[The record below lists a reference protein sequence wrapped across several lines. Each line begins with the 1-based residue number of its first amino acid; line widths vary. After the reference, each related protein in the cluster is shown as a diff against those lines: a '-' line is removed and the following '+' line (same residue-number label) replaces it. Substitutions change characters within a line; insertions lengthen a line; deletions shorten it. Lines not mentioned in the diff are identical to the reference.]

1 MNESINF
8 IRGIVSGELS
18 ESNAFFCQLISTL
31 YIIKPKR
38 GKSMCLIN
46 LQFRNHP
53 TYKLIV
59 AANRDEFYG
68 RPAAPAHFWEDE
80 PHILAGRDLT
90 GMGTWLGVTKQGRI
104 AALTNFRD
112 PTNLEAG
119 RLSRGAVVKDFLA
132 GTVSPSDYLQSIDPT
147 QYAGFNII
155 MGDAKKLV
163 YYNNIQDESYDIP
176 PGTHG
181 LSNHFLNTPW
191 PKVTKGKEQLASYMA
206 QTDEPDMEMLFTI
219 LADAEQAPDTH
230 LPDTGVGLDLER
242 MLSPM
247 FIKTPD
253 YGTRSATIV
262 LIAHDGTLTFAE
274 RNYEKGEFKED
285 VIFEFKIE
293 QENTA
298 E

>member
-1 MNESINF
+1 
-8 IRGIVSGELS
+8 
-18 ESNAFFCQLISTL
+18 
-31 YIIKPKR
+31 
-38 GKSMCLIN
+38 MCLIN
-46 LQFRNHP
+46 LQFRKHP

-68 RPAAPAHFWEDE
+68 RPAAPAHFWDDE

-112 PTNLEAG
+112 PTNLESG
-119 RLSRGAVVKDFLA
+119 RLSRGEVVKNFLA
-132 GTVSPSDYLQSIDPT
+132 GTTSPIEYLQTIDPK

-155 MGDAKKLV
+155 IGDAEKLV
-163 YYNNIQDESYDIP
+163 YYNNIQEESYDIP
-176 PGTHG
+176 PGIHG

-191 PKVTKGKEQLASYMA
+191 PKVTKGKERLASYMA
-206 QTDEPDMEMLFTI
+206 ETEKADLDKIFTI
-219 LADAEQAPDTH
+219 LTDEEHAPDTH

-253 YGTRSATIV
+253 YGTRSATVV
-262 LIAHDGTLTFAE
+262 LVSHDGTLTFAE
-274 RNYEKGEFKED
+274 RNYEKGIFEED
-285 VIFEFKIE
+285 NRFEFKIK
-293 QENTA
+293 
-298 E
+298 

>member
-1 MNESINF
+1 
-8 IRGIVSGELS
+8 
-18 ESNAFFCQLISTL
+18 
-31 YIIKPKR
+31 
-38 GKSMCLIN
+38 MCLIN

-53 TYKLIV
+53 KYKLIV

-68 RPAAPAHFWEDE
+68 RPAASARFWDDE

-90 GMGTWLGVTKQGRI
+90 GMGTWLGVTKHGRF

-119 RLSRGAVVKDFLA
+119 AISRGAVVKNFLA
-132 GTVSPSDYLQSIDPT
+132 STDSPKDYVTSIDPT

-155 MGDAKKLV
+155 LGDSDRLL
-163 YYNNIQDESYDIP
+163 YYNNIQHESYEIP

-191 PKVTKGKEQLASYMA
+191 PKVTKGKEKLSSYMA
-206 QTDEPDMEMLFTI
+206 QSKEADLEELFAI
-219 LADAEQAPDTH
+219 LSDTEHAPDTH

-247 FIKTPD
+247 FIQTPD
-253 YGTRSATIV
+253 YGTRAATVV
-262 LIAHDGTLTFAE
+262 LFSHDGTLTFAE
-274 RNYEKGEFKED
+274 RNYEKGKFKED
-285 VIFEFKIE
+285 SFFEFKIE
-293 QENTA
+293 QKTQ
-298 E
+298 

>member
-1 MNESINF
+1 
-8 IRGIVSGELS
+8 
-18 ESNAFFCQLISTL
+18 
-31 YIIKPKR
+31 
-38 GKSMCLIN
+38 MCLIN

-59 AANRDEFYG
+59 AANRDEFYS
-68 RPAAPAHFWEDE
+68 RPAEPAHFWEDE

-112 PTNLEAG
+112 PTNLESG
-119 RLSRGAVVKDFLA
+119 RLSRGAVVKNFLA
-132 GTVSPSDYLQSIDPT
+132 GTDSPEDYLQSLEPG
-147 QYAGFNII
+147 QYAGFNVIL
-155 MGDAKKLV
+155 GDAKKLI
-163 YYNNIQDESYDIP
+163 YYNNIQDESYRIP

-191 PKVTKGKEQLASYMA
+191 PKLTKGKERLSSYMA
-206 QTDEPDMEMLFTI
+206 QTDKPDVEKIFAILTDDEP
-219 LADAEQAPDTH
+219 APDTH

-247 FIKTPD
+247 FIKTLD
-253 YGTRSATIV
+253 YGTRSATVV
-262 LIAHDGTLTFAE
+262 LVSHDGTLTFAE
-274 RNYEKGEFKED
+274 RNYEKGQFKED
-285 VIFEFKIE
+285 HVFTFNIE
-293 QENTA
+293 QENPAT